1 MTSIFGIDFGT
12 AYTKVQA
19 RDEEER
25 LYIIRDITGK
35 ALTIPSEVYIDK
47 AGQVYFGLKA
57 RDEHIKD
64 VLKGKGGLFFSDIK
78 IALIKIAL
86 IHADEE
92 KREEI
97 RKLEQKIREALDPLK
112 NPPGPFSIITY
123 SIAYSLAEAQKIF
136 KKSFNKEISLD
147 KLRVNF
153 SHPSLQLEKQ
163 LENRPPTDPD
173 NPGRT
178 IQYEE
183 YIRKAVA
190 RALYLSQYIKSDE
203 CPVGELMSH
212 TIESM
217 EFQKKFKKNLSW
229 DYEPACAISEILKN
243 YPEAEEGIY
252 ILIDIGAGTTDI
264 GVLLK
269 ESPSNNKLLL
279 HYSEPIGDSKVDN
292 ILIEEIK
299 SLQKKEIESLTE
311 EKSQAL
317 EGLLKTKIRAIK
329 EKLISDSSY
338 KLNLSELSLTPV
350 ELHLSIFESKLREG
364 YLNQILEKLKQY
376 LSNIRK
382 ALFEK
387 GYKQPIR
394 KIFVSGGGSFFVQKY
409 GIIEELSINK
419 PVIYTSDVGS
429 FSELSEED
437 MRLQVVALGLAH
449 ADVKPSSPPPLDPSD
464 IRRIIEE
471 MPDYG
476 NKETQ

>member
-57 RDEHIKD
+57 RDQDIND
-64 VLKGKGGLFFSDIK
+64 VSKGKEGFFFSDIK
-78 IALIKIAL
+78 IALI
-86 IHADEE
+86 HAAEG
-92 KREEI
+92 KRKEI
-97 RKLEQKIREALDPLK
+97 RKLEQEIRETLDTLK
-112 NPPGPFSIITY
+112 DPPGPFSIVTY
-123 SIAYSLAEAQKIF
+123 SIAHSLAEAQKIF

-147 KLRVNF
+147 KLKVNF
-153 SHPSLQLEKQ
+153 SHPSLQLESCF
-163 LENRPPTDPD
+163 LTNPD

-178 IQYEE
+178 IRYEE

-217 EFQKKFKKNLSW
+217 EFQEKFKKNLSC
-229 DYEPACAISEILKN
+229 DYEPACAISEIFKN

-311 EKSQAL
+311 EKSRTL

-329 EKLISDSSY
+329 EKLISDSSDE
-338 KLNLSELSLTPV
+338 LNLSELSLTPV
-350 ELHLSIFESKLREG
+350 ELRLSMFESKLREG

-376 LSNIRK
+376 LSNIRE
-382 ALFEK
+382 ALVEK

-409 GIIEELSINK
+409 GIIEELSNE

-449 ADVKPSSPPPLDPSD
+449 ADVKPSSPSPLSPTD
-464 IRRIIEE
+464 IYKILQQ
-471 MPDYG
+471 MPGPGDI
-476 NKETQ
+476 ETQ

>member
-57 RDEHIKD
+57 RDEHIND
-64 VLKGKGGLFFSDIK
+64 VSKGKEGFFFSDIK
-78 IALIKIAL
+78 IALI
-86 IHADEE
+86 HAAEG

-97 RKLEQKIREALDPLK
+97 RKLEQKIRETLDTLK
-112 NPPGPFSIITY
+112 NPPGPFSIVTY
-123 SIAYSLAEAQKIF
+123 SIAHSLAEAQKIF

-153 SHPSLQLEKQ
+153 SHPSLQLESCF
-163 LENRPPTDPD
+163 LTNPD

-178 IQYEE
+178 IGYEE

-217 EFQKKFKKNLSW
+217 EFQKKFKKNLSC

-269 ESPSNNKLLL
+269 ESPSNNELLL
-279 HYSEPIGDSKVDN
+279 HYSEPIGDSRVDN

-299 SLQKKEIESLTE
+299 SLQRKEIESLTE
-311 EKSQAL
+311 EKSRTL

-329 EKLISDSSY
+329 EKLISDSSDE
-338 KLNLSELSLTPV
+338 LNLSELSLTPV
-350 ELHLSIFESKLREG
+350 ELHLSMFESKLREG

-376 LSNIRK
+376 LSNIRE
-382 ALFEK
+382 ALVEK

-409 GIIEELSINK
+409 GIIEELSNE

-437 MRLQVVALGLAH
+437 MRLQLVALGLAH
-449 ADVKPSSPPPLDPSD
+449 ADVEPSSPSPLNPTD
-464 IRRIIEE
+464 IYKILQQ
-471 MPDYG
+471 MPGPED
-476 NKETQ
+476 KETQ

>member
-57 RDEHIKD
+57 RDEHIND
-64 VLKGKGGLFFSDIK
+64 VSKGKEGFFFSDIK
-78 IALIKIAL
+78 IALI
-86 IHADEE
+86 HAAEG

-97 RKLEQKIREALDPLK
+97 RKLEQKIRETLDTLK
-112 NPPGPFSIITY
+112 DSPGPFSIVTY
-123 SIAYSLAEAQKIF
+123 SIAHSLAEAQKIF

-147 KLRVNF
+147 KLKVNF
-153 SHPSLQLEKQ
+153 SHPSLQLESCF
-163 LENRPPTDPD
+163 LTNPD

-178 IQYEE
+178 IRYEE

-217 EFQKKFKKNLSW
+217 EFQKKFKKNLSC
-229 DYEPACAISEILKN
+229 DYEPACAISEIFKN

-329 EKLISDSSY
+329 EKLISDSSDE
-338 KLNLSELSLTPV
+338 LNLSELSLTPI
-350 ELHLSIFESKLREG
+350 ELHLSMFESKLREG

-376 LSNIRK
+376 LSNIRE
-382 ALFEK
+382 ALVEK

-409 GIIEELSINK
+409 GIIEELSNE

-449 ADVKPSSPPPLDPSD
+449 ADVKPSSPSPLDPSD
-464 IRRIIEE
+464 IYKILQQ
-471 MPDYG
+471 MPDYR

>member
-57 RDEHIKD
+57 RDQDIND
-64 VLKGKGGLFFSDIK
+64 VSKGKEGFFFSDIK
-78 IALIKIAL
+78 IVL
-86 IHADEE
+86 IHAAEG
-92 KREEI
+92 KRKEI
-97 RKLEQKIREALDPLK
+97 RKLEQEIREALDTLK
-112 NPPGPFSIITY
+112 DPPGPFSIVTY
-123 SIAYSLAEAQKIF
+123 SIAHSLAEAQKIF

-153 SHPSLQLEKQ
+153 SHPSLQLESCF
-163 LENRPPTDPD
+163 LTNPD

-178 IQYEE
+178 IRYEE

-217 EFQKKFKKNLSW
+217 EFQEEFKKNLSC
-229 DYEPACAISEILKN
+229 DYEPACAISEIFKN

-311 EKSQAL
+311 EKFQAL

-329 EKLISDSSY
+329 EKLISDSSDE
-338 KLNLSELSLTPV
+338 LNLSELSLTPI
-350 ELHLSIFESKLREG
+350 ELRLSMFESKLREG
-364 YLNQILEKLKQY
+364 YLNQILEKLKRY
-376 LSNIRK
+376 LSNIRE
-382 ALFEK
+382 ALVEK

-409 GIIEELSINK
+409 GIIEELSNE

-449 ADVKPSSPPPLDPSD
+449 ADVKPSSPPPLNPSD

-471 MPDYG
+471 MPGPGDI
-476 NKETQ
+476 ETQ

>member
-57 RDEHIKD
+57 RDEHIND
-64 VLKGKGGLFFSDIK
+64 VSKGKEGFFFSDIK
-78 IALIKIAL
+78 IALI
-86 IHADEE
+86 HAAEG

-97 RKLEQKIREALDPLK
+97 RKLEQKIRETLDTLK
-112 NPPGPFSIITY
+112 NPPGPFSIVTY
-123 SIAYSLAEAQKIF
+123 SIAHSLAEAQKIF

-147 KLRVNF
+147 KLKVNF
-153 SHPSLQLEKQ
+153 SHPSLQLESCF
-163 LENRPPTDPD
+163 LTNPD

-178 IQYEE
+178 IRYEE

-217 EFQKKFKKNLSW
+217 EFQEKFKKNLSC
-229 DYEPACAISEILKN
+229 DYEPACAISEIFKN

-311 EKSQAL
+311 EKSRTL

-329 EKLISDSSY
+329 EKLISDSSDE
-338 KLNLSELSLTPV
+338 LNLSELSLTPV
-350 ELHLSIFESKLREG
+350 ELRLSMFESKLREG

-376 LSNIRK
+376 LSNIRE
-382 ALFEK
+382 ALVEK

-409 GIIEELSINK
+409 GIIEELSNE

-449 ADVKPSSPPPLDPSD
+449 ADVKPSSPSPLSPTD
-464 IRRIIEE
+464 IYKILQQ
-471 MPDYG
+471 MPGPGDI
-476 NKETQ
+476 ETQ

>member
-57 RDEHIKD
+57 RDEHIND
-64 VLKGKGGLFFSDIK
+64 VSKGKEGLFFSN
-78 IALIKIAL
+78 IKIAL
-86 IHADEE
+86 IHAAEG

-97 RKLEQKIREALDPLK
+97 RKLEQKIRETLDTLK
-112 NPPGPFSIITY
+112 DPPGPFSIVTY

-153 SHPSLQLEKQ
+153 SHPSLQLE
-163 LENRPPTDPD
+163 NRSPTNPD
-173 NPGRT
+173 NPGR
-178 IQYEE
+178 IIRYEK

-269 ESPSNNKLLL
+269 ESPSNNELLL
-279 HYSEPIGDSKVDN
+279 HYSEPIGDSRVDN

-317 EGLLKTKIRAIK
+317 EGLLKTRIRAIK
-329 EKLISDSSY
+329 EKLISDSSDE
-338 KLNLSELSLTPV
+338 LNLSELSLTPI
-350 ELHLSIFESKLREG
+350 ELHLSMFESKLREG

-376 LSNIRK
+376 LSNIRE
-382 ALFEK
+382 ALVEK

-409 GIIEELSINK
+409 GIIEELSNE

-449 ADVKPSSPPPLDPSD
+449 ADVKPSSPSPLKPSD
-464 IRRIIEE
+464 IYKILQQ
-471 MPDYG
+471 MPDYED
-476 NKETQ
+476 KETQ

>member
-57 RDEHIKD
+57 RDEHIND
-64 VLKGKGGLFFSDIK
+64 VSKGKEGFFFSDIK
-78 IALIKIAL
+78 IALI
-86 IHADEE
+86 HAAEG

-97 RKLEQKIREALDPLK
+97 RKLEQKIRETLDTLK
-112 NPPGPFSIITY
+112 NPPGPFSIVTY
-123 SIAYSLAEAQKIF
+123 SIAHSLAEAQKIF

-147 KLRVNF
+147 KLKVNF
-153 SHPSLQLEKQ
+153 SHPSLQLESCF
-163 LENRPPTDPD
+163 LTNPD

-178 IQYEE
+178 IRYEE

-217 EFQKKFKKNLSW
+217 EFQEKFKKNLSW
-229 DYEPACAISEILKN
+229 DYEPACAISEIFKN

-311 EKSQAL
+311 EKSRTL

-329 EKLISDSSY
+329 EKLISDSSDE
-338 KLNLSELSLTPV
+338 LNLSELSLTPV
-350 ELHLSIFESKLREG
+350 ELRLSMFESKLREG

-376 LSNIRK
+376 LSNIRE
-382 ALFEK
+382 ALVEK

-409 GIIEELSINK
+409 GIIEELSNE
-419 PVIYTSDVGS
+419 PVIYTSDVGG
-429 FSELSEED
+429 FPELSEED
-437 MRLQVVALGLAH
+437 MRLQGVALGLAH
-449 ADVKPSSPPPLDPSD
+449 ADVKPSSPPPLSPTD
-464 IRRIIEE
+464 IYKILQQ
-471 MPDYG
+471 MPGPGDI
-476 NKETQ
+476 ETQ

>member
-57 RDEHIKD
+57 RDEHIEHIND
-64 VLKGKGGLFFSDIK
+64 VSKGKEGFFFSDIK
-78 IALIKIAL
+78 IVL
-86 IHADEE
+86 IHAAEG

-97 RKLEQKIREALDPLK
+97 RKLEQEIRETLDTLK
-112 NPPGPFSIITY
+112 DPPGPFSIVTY
-123 SIAYSLAEAQKIF
+123 SIAHSLAEAQKIF

-147 KLRVNF
+147 KLKVNF
-153 SHPSLQLEKQ
+153 SHPSLQLESCF
-163 LENRPPTDPD
+163 LTNPD
-173 NPGRT
+173 NPGGT
-178 IQYEE
+178 IRYEE
-183 YIRKAVA
+183 YIKKAVA

-203 CPVGELMSH
+203 CTVGELMSH

-217 EFQKKFKKNLSW
+217 EFQEEFKKNLSW

-269 ESPSNNKLLL
+269 ESPSNNELLL

-317 EGLLKTKIRAIK
+317 EGLLKTRIRAIK
-329 EKLISDSSY
+329 EKLISDSSDE
-338 KLNLSELSLTPV
+338 LNLSELSLTPI
-350 ELHLSIFESKLREG
+350 ELHLSMFESKLREG

-376 LSNIRK
+376 LSNIRE
-382 ALFEK
+382 ALVEK

-409 GIIEELSINK
+409 GIIEELSNE

-449 ADVKPSSPPPLDPSD
+449 ADVEPSSPPPLNPSK
-464 IRRIIEE
+464 IRRIIKE

-476 NKETQ
+476 DKETQ

>member
-57 RDEHIKD
+57 RDEHIND
-64 VLKGKGGLFFSDIK
+64 VSKGKEGFFFSDIK
-78 IALIKIAL
+78 IALI
-86 IHADEE
+86 HAAEG
-92 KREEI
+92 KRKEI
-97 RKLEQKIREALDPLK
+97 RKLEQEIRETLDTLK
-112 NPPGPFSIITY
+112 DPPGPFSIVTY
-123 SIAYSLAEAQKIF
+123 SIAHSLAEAQKIF

-147 KLRVNF
+147 KLKVNF
-153 SHPSLQLEKQ
+153 SHPSLQLESCF
-163 LENRPPTDPD
+163 LTNPD

-178 IQYEE
+178 IRYEE

-217 EFQKKFKKNLSW
+217 EFQEKFKKNLSC
-229 DYEPACAISEILKN
+229 DYEPACAISEIFKN

-311 EKSQAL
+311 EKSRTL

-329 EKLISDSSY
+329 EKLISDSSDE
-338 KLNLSELSLTPV
+338 LNLSELSLTPV
-350 ELHLSIFESKLREG
+350 ELRLSMFESKLREG

-376 LSNIRK
+376 LSNIRE
-382 ALFEK
+382 ALVEK

-409 GIIEELSINK
+409 GIIEELSNE

-449 ADVKPSSPPPLDPSD
+449 ADVKPSSPSPLSPTD
-464 IRRIIEE
+464 IYKILQQ
-471 MPDYG
+471 MPGPGDI
-476 NKETQ
+476 ETQ

>member
-57 RDEHIKD
+57 RDEHIND
-64 VLKGKGGLFFSDIK
+64 VSKGKEGLFFSDIK
-78 IALIKIAL
+78 IALI
-86 IHADEE
+86 HAAEG

-97 RKLEQKIREALDPLK
+97 RKLEQKIRETLDTLK
-112 NPPGPFSIITY
+112 DPPGPFSIISY

-153 SHPSLQLEKQ
+153 SHPSLQLESCF
-163 LENRPPTDPD
+163 LTNPD

-178 IQYEE
+178 IRYEE

-212 TIESM
+212 AIESM
-217 EFQKKFKKNLSW
+217 EFQEEFKKNLSC

-317 EGLLKTKIRAIK
+317 EGLLKRRIRAIK
-329 EKLISDSSY
+329 EKLIFDSSDE
-338 KLNLSELSLTPV
+338 LNLSELSLTPV
-350 ELHLSIFESKLREG
+350 ELRLSMFESKLREG

-376 LSNIRK
+376 LSNIRE
-382 ALFEK
+382 ALVEK

-409 GIIEELSINK
+409 GIIEELSINE
-419 PVIYTSDVGS
+419 PVIYTSDVGG
-429 FSELSEED
+429 FPELSEED
-437 MRLQVVALGLAH
+437 MRLQGVALGLAH
-449 ADVKPSSPPPLDPSD
+449 ADVEPSSPPPLNPSK

-476 NKETQ
+476 DKETQ